1 MRKPK
6 VKIVYEELGD
16 APPNGKNGTP
26 FGECEKVAGEISI
39 DPRQSA
45 SEMLD
50 SEVHEL
56 CHAAWKYMSEASVH
70 RGASIIAEALWKLG
84 YRKKK

>member
-1 MRKPK
+1 MRKRK

-16 APPNGKNGTP
+16 NPPTGQNATP
-26 FGECEKVAGEISI
+26 FGDCVKDTGRIRI

-56 CHAAWKYMSEASVH
+56 CHAAWKYMSEGSVH

-84 YRKKK
+84 YRKKR